1 MRNGGADLP
10 SGLDAIESGKP
21 DVQQNQVR
29 LKLFSFLDGLKSI
42 RSFGDNL
49 PVRTVLEQLDNHTPP
64 GCTVVDKEN
73 TS

>member
-49 PVRTVLEQLDNHTPP
+49 PVRTVLEQLDNHTTP